1 MANPFC
7 RRMTTVL
14 RPRRRPASRAD
25 RIEAFRSFHF
35 RRATMKSMR
44 FGRRGVLKGATATA
58 ALMGA
63 VRASFP
69 AGAFAQG
76 AGPETNKV
84 TLGFIAL
91 TDAAPLIIAK
101 EKKIFDKY
109 GITDANVSK
118 QAPCR
123 TTP

>member
-1 MANPFC
+1 
-7 RRMTTVL
+7 
-14 RPRRRPASRAD
+14 
-25 RIEAFRSFHF
+25 
-35 RRATMKSMR
+35 MKSMR

-91 TDAAPLIIAK
+91 TDASTASNAWHADASGTIPT
-101 EKKIFDKY
+101 
-109 GITDANVSK
+109 ITNS
-118 QAPCR
+118 
-123 TTP
+123 